1 MPVLKI
7 IGKHVFVM
15 GDLGAGHAMKTL
27 NNYTSAA
34 SILGLCDALVTGQK
48 FGLDPA
54 QMIDVLNVGTGR
66 NFSTAEAFRT
76 DMLTRDWQS
85 GYQLSLLVKDL
96 KIAKQVIES
105 VGIKSELPDLAVKM
119 FSESLEIADPGGCHT
134 QIMLG
139 YEKRAGIQLDKVDK
153 AHEDTFA

>member
-1 MPVLKI
+1 
-7 IGKHVFVM
+7 
-15 GDLGAGHAMKTL
+15 
-27 NNYTSAA
+27 
-34 SILGLCDALVTGQK
+34 
-48 FGLDPA
+48 
-54 QMIDVLNVGTGR
+54 
-66 NFSTAEAFRT
+66 
-76 DMLTRDWQS
+76 MLTRDWQS